1 MLALVTGGDR
11 GIGYAI
17 AFKLADEGYDII
29 LAARDEKKLEK
40 AASELKGLGVQTH
53 WFVCDLTD
61 DSQIRKLAEDV
72 KKLGKLDLLVNNAGV
87 AYNKEFTEN
96 SQEEIDE
103 MLAVNLR
110 GLINCTKELL
120 PLMKKGMIINI
131 SSGAGKYGFPGMAV
145 YCATKFGII
154 GFTEALAM
162 ELKGK
167 GIRVYAICPGAT
179 QTDMWDALYPGSKA
193 TYVPEDVAV
202 EVMELIK
209 NSKKIEPGRAID
221 VRKHV

>member
-17 AFKLADEGYDII
+17 AKKLAENGYDVV
-29 LAARDEKKLEK
+29 LAALDRKRLKK
-40 AASELKGLGVQTH
+40 AASDFEKLGVKAH
-53 WFVCDLTD
+53 WFVCDVTD
-61 DSQIRKLAEDV
+61 DRQIKKLAKDV
-72 KKLGKLDLLVNNAGV
+72 SRIGKLDLLINNAGV
-87 AYNKEFTEN
+87 AYNKDFMEN

-120 PLMKKGMIINI
+120 PLMKKGTIINI
-131 SSGAGKYGFPGMAV
+131 SSGAGKYGFPGLAV
-145 YCATKFGII
+145 YCATKFGVI
-154 GFTEALAM
+154 GFTESLAREM
-162 ELKGK
+162 SGK

-179 QTDMWDALYPGSKA
+179 QTDMWDALYPGSRA